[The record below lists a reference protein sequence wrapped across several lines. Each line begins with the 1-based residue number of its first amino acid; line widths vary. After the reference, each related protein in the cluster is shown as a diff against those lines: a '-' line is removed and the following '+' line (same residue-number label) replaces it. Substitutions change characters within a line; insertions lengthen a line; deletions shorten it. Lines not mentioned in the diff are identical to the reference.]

1 MTGIMD
7 HSAHYE
13 EALPAL
19 DAYLSTEEKV
29 ILSDLSVNPSQ
40 IQQWAVLKINEYTN
54 RIRSLKSVYNAGA
67 LVNRTLPREV
77 LGEIFANLHHR
88 EESRDVELRYLHVC
102 RLWRHLIFRTPVFWV
117 NMLSRQRSM
126 YARYPNW
133 DPSHLLRLE
142 LYLRL
147 SRAHSF
153 VLSLHYT
160 HPGLLRTLQPHT
172 TRLSSLTVT
181 AFWQSDMSALNDVL
195 QCCMPA
201 LEHLEVTHAS
211 ISGKTIPSLAI
222 TRRTH
227 PRLRSLALPFESLG
241 LACLDDDLQSLEVSQ
256 CRCEPCREV
265 VAKGMELEL
274 SKVLGLC
281 PSLHRLKIKN
291 LLHVWGPLDRTI
303 ALPALGELVIQDQRD
318 DLGTFLACM
327 VYPRSCTVHLSTSA
341 NTTLRACLPPGSSPC
356 PQLSETDE
364 VRLSI
369 IFGGWSVVRAF
380 ARGRERLQVGVFA
393 KTSQLAVVAEL
404 TQLFTSSL
412 KITTLTIDPG
422 DYPIIQSSDEPGAV
436 FRAVLAAFPHL
447 EHLDIGGYYGGRV
460 MPLLSETST
469 EGLCYCPRLQELRF
483 VWYHGDDELYKP
495 SKVPDASTPE
505 SPKGQRYKAG
515 PVIFSVFC
523 DIAARMLH
531 HRKAAGRPLEK
542 LRIGVYP
549 EVAEESLYVDGE
561 GWEPSVLRR
570 RLRRCLVGYESVVDV
585 FPIKPKAY

>member
-117 NMLSRQRSM
+117 NMLSKQRSM
-126 YARYPNW
+126 YALDSKRDPN
-133 DPSHLLRLE
+133 HLRHLE

-147 SRAHSF
+147 SRAQPF
-153 VLSLHYT
+153 TLSLRYFA
-160 HPGLLRTLQPHT
+160 PGLLRTLEPHT
-172 TRLSSLTVT
+172 SRLSSLTVT
-181 AFWQSDMSALNDVL
+181 AVGHISALNDL
-195 QCCMPA
+195 LRCCMPA
-201 LEHLEVTHAS
+201 LEHLEVAHS
-211 ISGKTIPSLAI
+211 FSSGKTMPALAI
-222 TRRTH
+222 SRRTH
-227 PRLRSLALPFESLG
+227 PRLQSLVLPFESLG
-241 LACLDDDLQSLEVSQ
+241 LACLDNDLHSLEVSH
-256 CRCEPCREV
+256 CRCESCSEV
-265 VAKGMELEL
+265 VAKGTGPRL
-274 SKVLGLC
+274 SKILGLC
-281 PSLHRLKIKN
+281 PSLRRLKIKN
-291 LLHVWGPLDRTI
+291 ILHMWGPLDSSI
-303 ALPALGELVIQDQRD
+303 AFPTLCELIIEDHRD
-318 DLGTFLACM
+318 DLGTFLTRM
-327 VYPRSCTVHLSTSA
+327 VYSETCAVHLGTSA
-341 NTTLRACLPPGSSPC
+341 PTTLRACLPPGPLPF

-364 VRLSI
+364 VRLSTTA
-369 IFGGWSVVRAF
+369 FGGWSVMKALVW
-380 ARGRERLQVGVFA
+380 GKERLCVRVIA
-393 KTSQLAVVAEL
+393 KTSQLAPVAEL
-404 TQLFTSSL
+404 AQLFTTSMR
-412 KITTLTIDPG
+412 ITTLTIDPE
-422 DYPIIQSSDEPGAV
+422 DYPLIQSRDDPGAV
-436 FRAVLAAFPHL
+436 FRTILSAFPHL
-447 EHLDIGGYYGGRV
+447 EHLDIRGYDGRRV
-460 MPLLSETST
+460 MLLLSETSK
-469 EGLCYCPRLQELRF
+469 EGLCYCPRLRDLRI
-483 VWYHGDDELYKP
+483 VWYYGDDELYKP
-495 SKVPDASTPE
+495 PGVSDVSTPE
-505 SPKGQRYKAG
+505 SPKGKRYKAG

-549 EVAEESLYVDGE
+549 EVAEESLHVDAE

-585 FPIKPKAY
+585 FPMKPKAY